1 MPFIIALRADPQP
14 MFFQAQPD
22 GTMLLTANR
31 EKATR
36 FPEERADM
44 LALAHNAYTTAESA
58 VQVEGAREAPDAVA
72 S

>member
-1 MPFIIALRADPQP
+1 MPFILALQAGPQA
-14 MFFQAQPD
+14 MYFQQQAD
-22 GTMLLTANR
+22 GTVLLTPTR

-44 LALAHNAYTTAESA
+44 LAVAHNIYTTAESA
-58 VQVEGAREAPDAVA
+58 VQVEGAREASEAVA